1 MVDNCTN
8 SHHDFVAIA
17 GAAVE
22 MTATINNMKITTAEK
37 TSTLQ
42 IIKKLLPHPDVVPGL
57 QLLQQNGYRLA
68 TLSNSPLQMSLAPLA
83 FAKIN
88 LYFEAILSVD
98 AV

>member
-8 SHHDFVAIA
+8 SHHDFIAIA

-22 MTATINNMKITTAEK
+22 MTATINNMKIMTAEK

-68 TLSNSPLQMSLAPLA
+68 TLSNSPLQMSLDPLA